1 MMSLNAKEYY
11 RRQFEEATQTLKE
24 IDEDIYML
32 KLRRKAVKQKQIKMC
47 VRYNECI
54 PKPIVDVLED

>member
-1 MMSLNAKEYY
+1 MSLDRKEYY
-11 RRQFEEATQTLKE
+11 RRQFEEATEALKE

-32 KLRRKAVKQKQIKMC
+32 QLRRKAVRSKQIRMC

>member
-1 MMSLNAKEYY
+1 MALDRKEYY
-11 RRQFEEATQTLKE
+11 RRQFEEATEALKQ

-32 KLRRKAVKQKQIKMC
+32 KLRRKAVRSKQIRMC

>member
-1 MMSLNAKEYY
+1 MALDSKEYY
-11 RRQFEEATQTLKE
+11 RRQFEEATESLKQ

-32 KLRRKAVKQKQIKMC
+32 KLRRKAVKSKQIRMC

>member
-1 MMSLNAKEYY
+1 MPLDAKEYY
-11 RRQFEEATQTLKE
+11 KRQFEKATETLKQ

-32 KLRRKAVKQKQIKMC
+32 KLRRKAVRSKQIRMC
-47 VRYNECI
+47 VRYNDCI

>member
-1 MMSLNAKEYY
+1 MPLDAKEYY
-11 RRQFEEATQTLKE
+11 KRQFEEATETLKE

-32 KLRRKAVKQKQIKMC
+32 KLRRKAVKAKQVRMC
-47 VRYNECI
+47 VRYNNCI

>member
-1 MMSLNAKEYY
+1 MALDSKEYY
-11 RRQFEEATQTLKE
+11 RRQFEEATEALKQ

-32 KLRRKAVKQKQIKMC
+32 KLRRKAVRSKQIRMA